1 MGRLA
6 EWIKKRLGVKK
17 PSHKEQNI
25 ELDVAG
31 ETVDAQNIKKISCEE
46 MSGAILKTKETGITA
61 EKLVESV
68 EKAFTKEPDAKRERI
83 VFAMTNNERR
93 RRGIPL
99 KRRRGFAAA
108 KRNERRAGRSRG

>member
-1 MGRLA
+1 ML
-6 EWIKKRLGVKK
+6 
-17 PSHKEQNI
+17 
-25 ELDVAG
+25 G
-31 ETVDAQNIKKISCEE
+31 ETVDAKSIKEISHEE
-46 MSGAILKTKETGITA
+46 MSDAISKIVEETGITA
-61 EKLVESV
+61 EKLVESI
-68 EKAFTKEPDAKRERI
+68 EKAFAKEPDVKRERI